1 MVWAMSSEVTGIL
14 DRLKDRY
21 IELHTA
27 KENLFWETKMGL
39 SDDPG
44 AAQKRAADAE
54 KAWNAFLQS
63 PERLSELRALEKRAE
78 GEAAEITRGWIA
90 MLAAHVVETPEARKL
105 SEEIVEREA
114 DLARA
119 RGTMVLGYVDP
130 TTGSDVRASSNKLAL
145 LVRTA
150 EDAALRKAAW
160 EGLRTIE
167 GYVLDHGFLE
177 IVKLRN
183 QLGRALGYEDYYDW
197 RVQVVE
203 RMSKRRLFEVLDDLA
218 ARTRETTERALAA
231 FAKKHG
237 DEALHPW
244 NFGYLRSGSI
254 TEKLDPY
261 FGFGTALRRWGRSF
275 AALGVRYRGATLTLD
290 LLDREGKYENG
301 FMHGPEPAF
310 FDGDRWRPARINF
323 TANAVVGQMGA
334 GHSAVRTLFH
344 EGGHAAHFANIVK
357 RAPCFSQEFAPTS
370 VGLAETQSMFM
381 DSLID
386 DAAWQTRYAA
396 TAAGELVPLDLIEE
410 VISEQQPFKG
420 WDQRAMLTV
429 PFAERAL
436 YEIPENELSPDRV
449 LETFRRVEQELQGLT
464 AGTRPVL
471 AVPHLLAGESS
482 AYYHGYVLAEMAVYQ
497 TRRFFLDR
505 DGYLTDN
512 ARIGPDLAKH
522 YWAEGNAKTFDDT
535 IASLTGKPLSAD
547 ALVEASNASVE
558 ETFEDARKGV
568 ERMKSVP
575 KQEGAVELDATI
587 RVMHGREVVSSTEDG
602 GFEGACEA
610 FEAWIARQAG

>member
-1 MVWAMSSEVTGIL
+1 MSSEVAGTL
-14 DRLKDRY
+14 SRLKDRY
-21 IELHTA
+21 ISLHTA

-39 SDDPG
+39 SQDPA
-44 AAQKRAADAE
+44 AAQKQAAEAE

-63 PERLSELRALEKRAE
+63 PERLAELRALEKKAV
-78 GEAAEITRGWIA
+78 GEEAEITRGWIA
-90 MLAAHVVETPEARKL
+90 MLAAHVVESPEARKL

-119 RGTMVLGYVDP
+119 RGTMELGYVDP
-130 TTGSDVRASSNKLAL
+130 DTGAHIRASSNKLAL
-145 LVRTA
+145 LVRTS
-150 EDAALRKAAW
+150 DDVRLRKSAW

-167 GYVLDHGFLE
+167 KHVLDHGFLE

-183 QLGRALGYEDYYDW
+183 RLGRALGYEDYYDW

-203 RMSKRRLFEVLDDLA
+203 HMSKRRLFEVLDDLA
-218 ARTRETTERALAA
+218 ARTRVSTEKALAA
-231 FAKKHG
+231 FAKEHG
-237 DEALHPW
+237 EGALEPW
-244 NFGYLRSGSI
+244 SFGYLRSGSI

-310 FDGDRWRPARINF
+310 FDGDTWHPARINF
-323 TANAVVGQMGA
+323 TANAVVGQVGA

-344 EGGHAAHFANIVK
+344 EGGHAAHFANILK
-357 RAPCFSQEFAPTS
+357 KAPCFSQEFAPTS

-386 DAAWQTRYAA
+386 DAAWQTRYAR
-396 TAAGELVPLDLIEE
+396 TPAGEAVPMSLVEE
-410 VISEQQPFKG
+410 VIAEQQPFKG

-436 YEIPENELSPDRV
+436 YEIDEAELSPDRV
-449 LETFRRVEQELQGLT
+449 LETFRRVERDLQGLT
-464 AGTRPVL
+464 SGTRPVL

-497 TRRFFLDR
+497 TRRFFLER
-505 DGYLTDN
+505 DGHLTDN
-512 ARIGPDLAKH
+512 SRIGPDLAKH
-522 YWAEGNAKTFDDT
+522 YWAEGNALTFDET
-535 IASLTGKPLSAD
+535 IASLTGSALSAD
-547 ALVEASNASVE
+547 ALVEAANATPE
-558 ETFEDARKGV
+558 ETFAEARERV
-568 ERMKSVP
+568 ERMKTVP
-575 KQEGAVELDATI
+575 PQEGPVELDATI
-587 RVMHGREVVSSTEDG
+587 RVMHGREVVATAEDG
-602 GFEGACEA
+602 GFDEACEA
-610 FEAWIARQAG
+610 FEAWISERS